1 MRVPVTAAV
10 TTPHE
15 RKNIMKS
22 WFFAT
27 FLPSL
32 FDRAGTNHSMWLT
45 QRQTAVCVD
54 NMEKHI
60 TRTLEFQGDSS
71 AHLWFSCEW
80 NGRSVRMNYSKL
92 NKCGTIEFSFSPDE
106 LAVNREANKKERERL
121 ENESIERIKRN
132 PERLK
137 KNVDI
142 LEKEIEM
149 YKDKLSWDDNE
160 PADIAFYVKKMAE
173 AKAKLAKL
181 TT

>member
-1 MRVPVTAAV
+1 MT
-10 TTPHE
+10 
-15 RKNIMKS
+15 K
-22 WFFAT
+22 WFAET

-45 QRQTAVCVD
+45 QKQTAVCAD

-60 TRTLEFQGDSS
+60 TRTLEFQGYSS

-80 NGRSVRMNYSKL
+80 NGRSVRLNYSKL
-92 NKCGTIEFSFSPDE
+92 NNCGTIEFSFSQDE
-106 LAVNREANKKERERL
+106 LAANREENKKERERL
-121 ENESIERIKRN
+121 ENESIARIKRN

-137 KNVDI
+137 KTVEI
-142 LEKEIEM
+142 LEKEIEVFE
-149 YKDKLSWDDNE
+149 DKLSWDDNE
-160 PADIAFYVKKMAE
+160 PDDIEFYVKKMSE